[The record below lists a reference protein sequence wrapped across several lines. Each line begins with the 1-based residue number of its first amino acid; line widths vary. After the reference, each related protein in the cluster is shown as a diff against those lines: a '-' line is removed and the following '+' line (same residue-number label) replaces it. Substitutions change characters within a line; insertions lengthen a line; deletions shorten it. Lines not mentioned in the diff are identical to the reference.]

1 MHGTPQLRVDVSE
14 TDSLPEVRPY
24 FPGTPLSPPAAAT
37 LPYPITLIPRHK
49 NDYFV
54 AQESFNVLGMF
65 QNPMMMLMVGAG
77 VMVLVMP
84 YIMVRFV
91 LHVSKA
97 AGVEVMLLQKNMDP
111 ETLQELNERHAR
123 ISNIQNSIQ
132 NGDFAS

>member
-1 MHGTPQLRVDVSE
+1 
-14 TDSLPEVRPY
+14 
-24 FPGTPLSPPAAAT
+24 
-37 LPYPITLIPRHK
+37 
-49 NDYFV
+49 
-54 AQESFNVLGMF
+54 
-65 QNPMMMLMVGAG
+65 MMMLMVGAG